1 MEEDTLHEEGTVDT
15 DTVDNTSD
23 SENVNTSD
31 SENVETEID
40 GASDTSKE
48 VKENTDVHASVGT
61 AGTADTV
68 DYTDYLDMHI
78 SLSVIIIFV
87 LGIIAGLISARIL
100 WDRVKH
106 V

>member
-23 SENVNTSD
+23 SENVNKSD

-40 GASDTSKE
+40 SASDTSKE
-48 VKENTDVHASVGT
+48 AKENTDVHASVGT
-61 AGTADTV
+61 ADTV
-68 DYTDYLDMHI
+68 NYTDYLDMHI